1 MIVPVDSLPPEHRE
15 LIQRALGVRAHAYAP
30 YSSFWVGAA
39 LRTESGAIYT
49 GSNVENASYGLSIC
63 AEVASL
69 TAASSAGDRKV
80 RAIAIVG
87 GPKDAEGPLIT
98 PCGRC
103 RQFISEFAQ
112 ADGHD
117 VLVLLAD
124 TAGRSAS
131 QHSISELLPG
141 AFQLLGK

>member
-15 LIQRALGVRAHAYAP
+15 LIQRALGARAHAYAP
-30 YSSFWVGAA
+30 YSNFSVGAA

-49 GSNVENASYGLSIC
+49 GCNVENASYGLSVC
-63 AEVASL
+63 AEVSSL
-69 TAASSAGDRKV
+69 TAAVSAGDRQV

-87 GPKDAEGPLIT
+87 GPRDSEGPIIT

-103 RQFISEFAQ
+103 RQFISEFAR
-112 ADGHD
+112 ADDCD
-117 VLVLLAD
+117 VLVLLGD
-124 TAGRSAS
+124 SRGISAS